1 DQISLAKNAE
11 TLGRLLQNSQ
21 ERMDYALDREFQAVR
36 SASDLKEAL
45 AELSAFS
52 QQQKARLRRSVR
64 DQAAALGLGAVE
76 PIAPP
81 RNPEAAKI
89 VVRRKR
95 MGNITL
101 DNLPRE
107 KREGFPA

>member
-1 DQISLAKNAE
+1 
-11 TLGRLLQNSQ
+11 
-21 ERMDYALDREFQAVR
+21 MDYAIDRESEAVR
-36 SASDLKEAL
+36 SAGDLKESL
-45 AELSAFS
+45 AELSQFT

-64 DQAAALGLGAVE
+64 DRAAALGLGAVQ
-76 PIAPP
+76 PIAPA
-81 RNPEAAKI
+81 RNAEAAKI

-107 KREGFPA
+107 KRDGFPAASF